1 MYKLGRKTDNMA
13 VGKNEVY
20 YPSVS
25 LTSDEIPELDKKK
38 IGSKVAL
45 KVIGILKGISQEKE
59 GARYE
64 IELRGCEPTTEIDEG
79 EYDKMT
85 DEEKDKI
92 DREDVEEKSVIGS
105 KEDDNEE

>member
-1 MYKLGRKTDNMA
+1 MYKLGRKMDDMA
-13 VGKNEVY
+13 VSSSKKGEIY
-20 YPSVS
+20 YPFVS
-25 LTSDEIPELDKKK
+25 LTSDEIPELEKQK

-45 KVIGILKGISQEKE
+45 KVIGILRGISQEKE

-64 IELRGCEPTTEIDEG
+64 VELRGCEPTTEIDEG

-92 DREDVEEKSVIGS
+92 DRQDVEEKSMI
-105 KEDDNEE
+105 DDNEE

>member
-1 MYKLGRKTDNMA
+1 MYKLGRKMGETSVAKSSEM
-13 VGKNEVY
+13 Y
-20 YPSVS
+20 YPSMS

-45 KVIGILKGISQEKE
+45 KVIGILRSISQEKE

-64 IELRGCEPTTEIDEG
+64 VELRGCEPTTEIDEG

-92 DREDVEEKSVIGS
+92 DRQDVEEKSMIY
-105 KEDDNEE
+105 DNEE